1 VASYSFVTL
10 YIKDMLAIIAPGQGS
25 QTPGMLSAWLED
37 PQLRALVQEFSDA
50 IGLDVVRLG
59 TTADAEEIKDTAN
72 AQPLIVAAGLISA
85 HALGAAESASY
96 VAGHSVGEITA
107 AAIAEAIS
115 PIDAMKLV
123 RTRGLEMAKA
133 AGVTPSGMAAV
144 LGGDR
149 QVVLSAIADLGLV
162 AANDNGGGQIVAAG
176 DLDAIAQLAP
186 EGARVRPLAVAGA
199 FHTSYMQSAVEPLR
213 ALAAK
218 IPTSTPSVG
227 VLSNK
232 DGEVVHDGD
241 EVLNRIVN
249 QIANPVRWDLC
260 METLVSL
267 GVTGVIEVT
276 PAGTLVGLIKRA
288 APSIEQFALKS
299 PADIDAARAF
309 VATHGGK

>member
-1 VASYSFVTL
+1 
-10 YIKDMLAIIAPGQGS
+10 MLAIIAPGQGS

-37 PQLRALVQEFSDA
+37 AQIRTMAQEISDA
-50 IGLDVVRLG
+50 IGLDIVRLG
-59 TTADAEEIKDTAN
+59 TTADADEIKDTAN
-72 AQPLIVAAGLISA
+72 AQPLIVAAGLVSA
-85 HALGAAESASY
+85 QALGATGSFSY
-96 VAGHSVGEITA
+96 VSGHSVGEITA
-107 AAIAEAIS
+107 AAIAGALT

-123 RTRGLEMAKA
+123 RARGVEMAKA

-199 FHTSYMQSAVEPLR
+199 FHTSYMQPAVEPLR
-213 ALAAK
+213 ALAAT
-218 IPTSTPSVG
+218 ITTSAPSVG

-232 DGEVVHDGD
+232 DGAVVTEGA
-241 EVLNRIVN
+241 EVLDRIVN

-267 GVTGVIEVT
+267 GVTGVIEVA

-288 APSIEQFALKS
+288 APSIEQFAFKS
-299 PADIDAARAF
+299 PDDLDAARAF
-309 VATHGGK
+309 VANHGGK